1 VTPCAASSG
10 ASFPDPLLMHGFHS
24 VFTNLASGLGPVI
37 ARDVVCT
44 RFSHSLREVTFNCK
58 RVSTVTPSIGTLAVN
73 VELPGKRTREEL
85 KGVQR
90 ELVVQFNQLG
100 NEESGSSLPLRS
112 AGYWS
117 SPPISPLAR
126 TQLNSPLE
134 VVKRGN
140 REEKERRATPLP
152 PSTAG
157 MCEVGHGCGCVQ
169 ACTYT
174 AYSRELVYAKS
185 STSRW
190 IASRSRKLSGRS
202 CVEGCC
208 ASAPSGCGCVAR
220 RHNVQS
226 VLPGALATALEQPC
240 F

>member
-1 VTPCAASSG
+1 MTPCAASSG

-134 VVKRGN
+134 VVKRG
-140 REEKERRATPLP
+140 KSPPRRKNDAQSPCP
-152 PSTAG
+152 RAPQ
-157 MCEVGHGCGCVQ
+157 GCVRWVMAVDAYRLVHIQ
-169 ACTYT
+169 PT
-174 AYSRELVYAKS
+174 AVNWFMRSPPPAAGSPRV
-185 STSRW
+185 R
-190 IASRSRKLSGRS
+190 AS
-202 CVEGCC
+202 
-208 ASAPSGCGCVAR
+208 
-220 RHNVQS
+220 
-226 VLPGALATALEQPC
+226 
-240 F
+240 